1 MRFNTLAAEIA
12 LAYAATIPLAQ
23 IAPLAQ
29 AACLALF
36 AAILAPAQGEGTP
49 SPAPASDPMPLSRFF
64 TELFSRATSW
74 LHWPPSEVWN
84 ASVAEIVTALEAQAE
99 RELRLAGI
107 PSDKGKG
114 PEVYTPERLREI
126 EADGIDPAFDRAA
139 LQALKARHQ

>member
-1 MRFNTLAAEIA
+1 MTTF
-12 LAYAATIPLAQ
+12 
-23 IAPLAQ
+23 
-29 AACLALF
+29 
-36 AAILAPAQGEGTP
+36 APAVRWFLLTVTMRCGIITQMPLTTTTRN
-49 SPAPASDPMPLSRFF
+49 APASRPKLIFRMRGLSSSSDPMPLSRFF

-84 ASVAEIVTALEAQAE
+84 TSVAEIVTALEAQAE

-107 PSDKGKG
+107 PSDNGKG

-126 EADGIDPAFDRAA
+126 EADGIDPAVDRAA